1 MSSERPRHLARR
13 DYLLLPLIS
22 LATVAVLAG
31 ALELY
36 GRIFWAEKLDNDC
49 SYYDQEYGW
58 KYHPNC
64 TTQWKIAEGPWVMAH
79 YNDCG
84 YRNPESCHSRPPG
97 SLRVVVVG
105 SSVSGG
111 FPVSYPETFAA
122 RASAALTRLCGRQ
135 VEFQNMGGAP
145 PDWGSIYNRFDEAL
159 ELKADAIV
167 TVVGPYD
174 IKVNTYAEIT
184 TSVPESPALVPAQR
198 VSLVEQA
205 ASVLRVSRASVIL

>member
-1 MSSERPRHLARR
+1 
-13 DYLLLPLIS
+13 
-22 LATVAVLAG
+22 
-31 ALELY
+31 
-36 GRIFWAEKLDNDC
+36 
-49 SYYDQEYGW
+49 
-58 KYHPNC
+58 
-64 TTQWKIAEGPWVMAH
+64 
-79 YNDCG
+79 
-84 YRNPESCHSRPPG
+84 
-97 SLRVVVVG
+97 
-105 SSVSGG
+105 
-111 FPVSYPETFAA
+111 
-122 RASAALTRLCGRQ
+122 
-135 VEFQNMGGAP
+135 MGGAP